1 MTTRSMGKRRF
12 LLLGGLGILGLLV
25 VTTAAE
31 AGNGAA
37 STRQG
42 TAAVPRSGSI
52 APQTSSGGA
61 AVGRQPV
68 ARSTRPPS
76 SGGSGPTARDTRQY
90 APSGGGGGHH
100 GGYYRPWYPGYWG
113 GYWYPYRSWWWGGWW
128 GPYWGS
134 YWGPYWGGS
143 WGWPGYA
150 PSYRVVA
157 PTAKIGA
164 LNLKLQPKKAAVY
177 VDGYYVGKAKTFDGR
192 PDYLWLEEGTYEL
205 TFYLEE
211 YKTLTRTL
219 TVRGGTVADV
229 RIALEPGVATLPPE
243 PAPVVAES
251 SPSEKVDRRPA
262 EQESARQ
269 ATGTSEGDW
278 RQGSSSSRDVRRD
291 PGRIH
296 LTVAPEDAAVYL
308 DGRLLGSGSEL
319 AGLHAG
325 LLVDPGQ
332 HSLEVVRPGFEPR
345 ELDFGVAS
353 GEDLDLE
360 VALVA
365 GGGQ

>member
-1 MTTRSMGKRRF
+1 
-12 LLLGGLGILGLLV
+12 
-25 VTTAAE
+25 
-31 AGNGAA
+31 
-37 STRQG
+37 
-42 TAAVPRSGSI
+42 
-52 APQTSSGGA
+52 
-61 AVGRQPV
+61 
-68 ARSTRPPS
+68 
-76 SGGSGPTARDTRQY
+76 
-90 APSGGGGGHH
+90 
-100 GGYYRPWYPGYWG
+100 
-113 GYWYPYRSWWWGGWW
+113 
-128 GPYWGS
+128 
-134 YWGPYWGGS
+134 
-143 WGWPGYA
+143 
-150 PSYRVVA
+150 VVA

-164 LNLKLQPKKAAVY
+164 LDLKLQPKKAAVY

-205 TFYLEE
+205 TFYFEDHE
-211 YKTLTRTL
+211 TLTRTF
-219 TVRGGTVADV
+219 TVRAGTVADV

-251 SPSEKVDRRPA
+251 PPSKKVDRRPA
-262 EQESARQ
+262 EPESGRQ
-269 ATGTSEGDW
+269 IAGTGEEDW

-296 LTVAPEDAAVYL
+296 LTVAPEDASVYL

-332 HSLEVVRPGFEPR
+332 HSLEVVRPGFQPR

-360 VALVA
+360 VALIEA
-365 GGGQ
+365 GGR